1 MQRCNPCSTQL
12 FFFFPL
18 ALHQLTAVDSIRITP
33 LFKCIYLIHVAKW
46 LRSEGKSSLLL
57 VFKYEQNFSM
67 HLLQPFLNTQMLKYF
82 WAVKQRMLLSAD
94 GKSDQ
99 KPCHPHSTTPRQL
112 LCAGASCDNT
122 TVTRAARWPQ
132 IISSSSWS
140 GHSQGHHLTWCWF
153 HSLRASLIAQGNVAL
168 SQASRFSST

>member
-1 MQRCNPCSTQL
+1 MQQCNPCSTQL
-12 FFFFPL
+12 FFPL

-67 HLLQPFLNTQMLKYF
+67 HLIQPFLNTQMLKYF
-82 WAVKQRMLLSAD
+82 WAVMQRMLLSAA

-99 KPCHPHSTTPRQL
+99 KPCHPHSTNPRQL
-112 LCAGASCDNT
+112 LCAGASLT
-122 TVTRAARWPQ
+122 TPQWLGQPDDHRTSPAPAGAVTHRVTTPPDAGF
-132 IISSSSWS
+132 SSLS
-140 GHSQGHHLTWCWF
+140 
-153 HSLRASLIAQGNVAL
+153 ASLIA
-168 SQASRFSST
+168 